1 MNKNIKVIIIIF
13 LTNLFLYII
22 YIIIKFKKSHMIIYF
37 ILVIIYE
44 LNEL

>member
-22 YIIIKFKKSHMIIYF
+22 YIIIKFKKSYMIIYF

-44 LNEL
+44 LNKL

>member
-22 YIIIKFKKSHMIIYF
+22 YIIIKFKKSYMIIYF